1 MRRAGSHG
9 TPDAPQLF
17 ELENVMKT
25 LVKAVAVLALSAASL
40 SAVALTN
47 ADRYGEAAIPVD
59 AQRTIVIGAN
69 TRFVNVNHGEIVKF
83 VANGQEFT
91 WDFDGVPQAFDLKQV
106 APQGAIDHSV
116 RVYIATTLNDGGLG
130 D

>member
-1 MRRAGSHG
+1 MKALINAFAFPAPSAGC
-9 TPDAPQLF
+9 
-17 ELENVMKT
+17 
-25 LVKAVAVLALSAASL
+25 L
-40 SAVALTN
+40 SAVPRPSPA
-47 ADRYGEAAIPVD
+47 RSGEPAPPAA
-59 AQRTIVIGAN
+59 AERTIVIGAN

-83 VANGQEFT
+83 VANGQEFA
-91 WDFDGVPQAFDLKQV
+91 WDFDGLPQVFDLKQV

>member
-1 MRRAGSHG
+1 MS
-9 TPDAPQLF
+9 LNF
-17 ELENVMKT
+17 IELENVMKK
-25 LVKAVAVLALSAASL
+25 LVAVVALALSAASL
-40 SAVALTN
+40 SAFAVTST
-47 ADRYGEAAIPVD
+47 DRYGEAATPAA

-69 TRFVNVNHGEIVKF
+69 TRSVNVNHGEVVKF

-106 APQGAIDHSV
+106 APQGALDHDV
-116 RVYIATTLNDGGLG
+116 RVYIATTTMDGGFG

>member
-1 MRRAGSHG
+1 MQDACNLGAL
-9 TPDAPQLF
+9 DAPQLF

-40 SAVALTN
+40 SAFALTN
-47 ADRYGEAAIPVD
+47 ADRYGEAASPAD
-59 AQRTIVIGAN
+59 AERTIVIGPN
-69 TRFVNVNHGEIVKF
+69 TRWVNVNHGEIVKF
-83 VANGQEFT
+83 VANGREFA

-116 RVYIATTLNDGGLG
+116 RVYIATTLNDGGFG